1 MDLQKLLEILEE
13 RKEAYRKTW
22 RRLKRSDKIIIVGLV
37 ALGLLNVLIGS
48 AMVCS
53 GG

>member
-1 MDLQKLLEILEE
+1 MDLRRLLEILEE
-13 RKEAYRKTW
+13 RQEAYRKTW
-22 RRLKRSDKIIIVGLV
+22 RRLKRSDKVIIIGLI